1 MATNESWDHAHKL
14 TSKIEGG
21 IASSKKDL
29 GNQNTVA
36 GVTMY
41 SKTYYGLTLEAYAD
55 MEGLTYPPAS
65 KKDFKTLNGG
75 FVKAFGGTTKVPVS
89 SADAK
94 NKVKALFKEAY
105 WDKHK
110 LGDIT
115 DKRVAASIYDAL
127 VNQGWSFGDKGQRNS
142 SMLGALKRLG
152 IDTSNGF
159 KDLDDAIK
167 QVNAAIADPNIGG
180 DKVLDSYAQSRENS
194 YIKSTNDPLNP
205 DRKEASRGWMN
216 RLNDHRT
223 DTSKVDWEKLPKD
236 TALSIDSI
244 NKVRI
249 NTDYDIVTATAP
261 GDGTELTQTE
271 KEQIGKDIKPALDP
285 LPEDAPNVIGQ
296 IEVDRNNAELRKKEE
311 EENKNKVLQPK
322 ELIPLADL
330 SEEEI
335 DALTDEQRQGYG
347 LQPTVE
353 VVGEKQEEVGVEEEK
368 AAQVEKERLEAE
380 KEIAEKEKYSQEQQ
394 LKIEAEKKKKRQQKE
409 AEDKVVDKDG
419 DGISDT
425 IDADAG
431 KPAPEGQETV
441 STEEQGVIEEQKLEK
456 IEPIETEEMEV
467 LDASGNV
474 KKITVPRLQ
483 PDTPKK
489 EEVVEDRIDK
499 KEVVEEKPELIKPK
513 MRDFKNS
520 TDYVKARMKYF
531 KSVGD
536 EENTMNDDL
545 SDEEIKESA
554 DMEQNFKVI
563 DASKRNIFKVN
574 GKNNIFGSIIG
585 DIDNM
590 AKGIQEDLNKFN
602 KSLNNRD

>member
-152 IDTSNGF
+152 IDTYNGF

-335 DALTDEQRQGYG
+335 DALTDEQRQEYG

-353 VVGEKQEEVGVEEEK
+353 VVGKKEVVEEDGKEVEEK
-368 AAQVEKERLEAE
+368 VETTDLEVQSEQPDATKDMVESIDE
-380 KEIAEKEKYSQEQQ
+380 KSKEKVEVEGS
-394 LKIEAEKKKKRQQKE
+394 
-409 AEDKVVDKDG
+409 VV
-419 DGISDT
+419 
-425 IDADAG
+425 
-431 KPAPEGQETV
+431 
-441 STEEQGVIEEQKLEK
+441 EEQELERIK
-456 IEPIETEEMEV
+456 PIETQEIEV

>member
-335 DALTDEQRQGYG
+335 DALTDEQRQEYG

-353 VVGEKQEEVGVEEEK
+353 VVGKKEVVEEDGKEVEEK
-368 AAQVEKERLEAE
+368 VETTDLEVQSEQPDATKDMVESIDE
-380 KEIAEKEKYSQEQQ
+380 KSKEKVEVEGS
-394 LKIEAEKKKKRQQKE
+394 
-409 AEDKVVDKDG
+409 VV
-419 DGISDT
+419 
-425 IDADAG
+425 
-431 KPAPEGQETV
+431 
-441 STEEQGVIEEQKLEK
+441 EEQELERIK
-456 IEPIETEEMEV
+456 PIETQEIEV